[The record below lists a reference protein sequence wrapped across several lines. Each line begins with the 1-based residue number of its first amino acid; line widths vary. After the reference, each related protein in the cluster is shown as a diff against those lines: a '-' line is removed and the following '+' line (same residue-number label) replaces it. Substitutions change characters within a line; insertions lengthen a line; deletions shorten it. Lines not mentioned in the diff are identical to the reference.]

1 MKVFCCACSY
11 YVHVPT
17 AKEYTE
23 LPENCNKDLSP
34 YLWEE
39 SRNSDNSLLGYRCA
53 DIKDYY
59 ILSHGHLVGIRIR
72 GKR

>member
-1 MKVFCCACSY
+1 MVRSRY
-11 YVHVPT
+11 YVHVLSG
-17 AKEYTE
+17 KEYAE
-23 LPENCNKDLSP
+23 LPENCYKELSP

-59 ILSHGHLVGIRIR
+59 VISYGRLVGILLR
-72 GKR
+72 GEQ